1 MPVLAKTTNSVSES
15 IFSDETSGSKIL
27 DDFVPPEL
35 SMKRNLDIL
44 APDITDL
51 GEQVYQVW

>member
-15 IFSDETSGSKIL
+15 IFSDETRGSKLL
-27 DDFVPPEL
+27 DDLVPPEL
-35 SMKRNLDIL
+35 STKRNLDIL